1 MGRIIRGSIMISHA
15 RSIRSSLVLFGAGV
29 FFLNAGLAQE
39 PGPATPSTRAAN
51 DAVEQ
56 ALPFSDTTD
65 FDLSQRGLIK
75 RPESLVIRNAA
86 GRVVWD
92 LDSYAFLTDGSPRP
106 DTVNPSHWRQSQ
118 LNMSY
123 GLFEVVPGI
132 YQVRGYDLANIT
144 FIRGETGWIVID
156 PLTTMETSAAAL
168 ALVTEALGERP
179 IRAVIYSHTHADHW
193 GGVKGVI
200 SAEDVASGRVQVIA
214 PEGFME
220 HAVAENLLAGSAMTR
235 RVTYQYG
242 SALAKG
248 PRGQMDAAIGKGLS
262 TGTVTLIPPTI
273 TIGKTPTTLNVDGV
287 EMVFQYTPGTEAP
300 AEMNTFFPQFDALW
314 MAENTVHT
322 LHNIYTLRGAEVR
335 DAKMWSQ
342 YINEAIEM
350 FSADADVVFASH
362 TWPIWG
368 NAELV
373 TFLKKQRDLYGYLHD
388 QTLRLANQGYTMV
401 EIAEMM
407 EIPSALSD
415 EWYNRG
421 YHGTYNHDIKAVYQ
435 KYLGWYDSNPA
446 NLDPLPPEDAAKKYV
461 EYMGGAEAV
470 LERARQAYAHGEYRW
485 VAMVVNHVVFADPSN
500 VEARALQA
508 DALEQLGY
516 QAEGAGWRNSYLEA
530 AYELRH
536 GTPETTVT
544 QSVNPDTVAGMSV
557 GDVLDFLGVR
567 LDGPRAAGVHI
578 VLNFAFPD
586 LDETYA
592 VTLENSHLS
601 YVRGKQDPGADA
613 TFVLPRKVLD
623 MVLLRQTTL
632 AQATQAGQATI
643 SGDPQKF
650 GELMGLM
657 DPLVAQGKGFWFNI
671 VEP

>member
-1 MGRIIRGSIMISHA
+1 MIS
-15 RSIRSSLVLFGAGV
+15 RIPSIRSWLAVLWAAILMV
-29 FFLNAGLAQE
+29 NAALAADD
-39 PGPATPSTRAAN
+39 PGPASPSTRAVNA
-51 DAVEQ
+51 AVEQ
-56 ALPFSDTTD
+56 ALPFSNMTD
-65 FDLSQRGLIK
+65 FELSRRGLIK
-75 RPESLVIRNAA
+75 RPDSLVIRNAA

-118 LNMSY
+118 LNMTY

-144 FIRGETGWIVID
+144 FVKGETGWIVID

-168 ALVTEALGERP
+168 ALITGELGERP
-179 IRAVIYSHTHADHW
+179 IKAVIYSHTHADHW

-248 PRGQMDAAIGKGLS
+248 PRGQMDAAIGKGVS
-262 TGTVTLIPPTI
+262 TGTVTLIAPTL
-273 TIGKTPTTLNVDGV
+273 TIGKTPTTLNIDGV

-342 YINEAIEM
+342 YINEAIEL

-407 EIPSALSD
+407 EIPSALSQ

-446 NLDPLPPEDAAKKYV
+446 NLNPLPPEDAARKYV

-470 LERARQAYAHGEYRW
+470 LERAKQAYEDGDYRW
-485 VAMVVNHVVFADPSN
+485 VAMVVNHVVFADPAN
-500 VEARALQA
+500 KDARALQA

-516 QAEGAGWRNSYLEA
+516 QAEGAGWRNSYLAA

-536 GTPETTVT
+536 GAPAAEVT

-557 GDVLDFLGVR
+557 EDVFDFLGVR
-567 LDGPRAAGVHI
+567 LDGPRAAGAQI
-578 VLNFAFPD
+578 VLNFEFPD
-586 LDETYA
+586 LDEAYA
-592 VTLENSHLS
+592 LTLENSHIS
-601 YVRGKQDPGADA
+601 YVRGKQDPDADA
-613 TFVLPRKVLD
+613 TFVLPRSVLD
-623 MVLLRQTTL
+623 RVLLRRTTL
-632 AQATQAGQATI
+632 AEAAQAGQARI
-643 SGDPQKF
+643 SGNPQKF
-650 GELMGLM
+650 AELMSLM
-657 DPLVAQGKGFWFNI
+657 DPLVPQGKAFWFNI